1 MKAKQ
6 MRALYQK
13 GGKEMKKKLVSL
25 LLCAALAVGA
35 LAGCGSSDPEENQ
48 KLQQKA
54 NQQPQKEPKVFLHM
68 QSAVIRGIH

>member
-35 LAGCGSSDPEENQ
+35 LAGCGSSDPEEEA
-48 KLQQKA
+48 K
-54 NQQPQKEPKVFLHM
+54 
-68 QSAVIRGIH
+68 